1 MDARVIFSKKT
12 KEEMEKPLGRQAKG
26 VILYNKLKE
35 LDESGRLSL
44 ARNKHEVARLCG
56 YTNDKKGWN
65 WASNM
70 VKKGALIETVIGY
83 LPNGKME
90 YEYHVGNRA
99 PKVPNADKILEER
112 EKLWL
117 PKAEREAERK
127 KETMVKAMAED
138 IKSSSPK
145 ITVKYGELSF
155 EIDKNNYEFALN
167 LIHDLI
173 ARDKE

>member
-12 KEEMEKPLGRQAKG
+12 KEEMNRPLGRQAKG

-44 ARNKHEVARLCG
+44 ARNKYEVARLCG
-56 YTNDKKGWN
+56 YTNEKNGWN
-65 WASNM
+65 WVANL
-70 VKKGALIETVIGY
+70 VKRGTLTETAIGY

-90 YEYHVGNRA
+90 YEYHIGNRA
-99 PKVPNADKILEER
+99 PKVPNADKIIEER

-127 KETMVKAMAED
+127 KEAMVKAMAED

-145 ITVKYGELSF
+145 IVVKYGELSF

-173 ARDKE
+173 AKDKE